1 MESNLGFLIK
11 NSVFFAFQV
20 LKYQIKNEEE
30 FAMKEQSKVI
40 ELNKKKV
47 EKQTEVYEFERF
59 DESVRVLEHG
69 TNFSDIEDRKLEIIA
84 P

>member
-1 MESNLGFLIK
+1 
-11 NSVFFAFQV
+11 
-20 LKYQIKNEEE
+20 
-30 FAMKEQSKVI
+30 MKEQSKVI